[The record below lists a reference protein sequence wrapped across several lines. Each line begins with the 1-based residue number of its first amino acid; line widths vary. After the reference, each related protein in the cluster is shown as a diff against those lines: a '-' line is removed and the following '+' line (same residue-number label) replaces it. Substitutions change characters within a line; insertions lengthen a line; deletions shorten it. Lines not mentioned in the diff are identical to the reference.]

1 MAQQALSV
9 EQLLSQ
15 ARNPTHGQTDKGIV
29 PQRVFNL
36 VPDRMGGYVP
46 FGRRSPLRIDP
57 NDPDSEQLTL
67 DATDALIGMDE
78 SGISSFRSV
87 SDELRLYR
95 GRSLHTSSRTYARA
109 SEAVH
114 LDGAGAYLGRDE
126 YLVLSRELNGQRLPV
141 EPLVGATAG
150 AQPGTGSP
158 LSHGHESGL
167 LGANEVAFGD
177 GDFMLI
183 TSWKI
188 WRFRNGAWSEVYHDE
203 DEEPTR
209 FFTRIAFANGVWIA
223 SRSAGLS
230 EAEVFLRST
239 NAGGSWSEVATPM
252 AGIRTTA
259 IAGSPGGVWVAAG
272 YNRSSNRVTT
282 MRSMDGGVT
291 WDRLN
296 TRSDVRG
303 YIIDMVCRLDGSNP
317 NFHLFTN
324 EVATYADS
332 WVYNPADSY
341 FDVYWGWAINYW
353 PKINPGNGYKVHGRG
368 VTAAPIGSSGP
379 VLVMNERGVMD
390 FMGAVNGS
398 SGMSIGRVAG
408 RLTESGGTVSIMDMA
423 AAPGDGPEGEATGF
437 ILSATAVAHATK
449 VIVGSYLEDGTMHS
463 QPRVWRAGPDT
474 YGYQRW
480 GDAEQALSSSPT
492 VLHVAVDGDG
502 NFMMIG
508 ESGHWV
514 FSGSRQGLTGGDY
527 NIYTVSYFNTHAG
540 KFVYDMQTTT
550 ITTEDGGF
558 IDFSAPNKAYI
569 LQQNPWLAGREA
581 ILDDLRFDVYVQR
594 VTEPILGE
602 DVANTIRYAFTDSF
616 PGATSDAPLPA
627 APINRTINE
636 LPLGRQFLTHGEPT
650 TAVFEKRHTALHNGR
665 VWGLAAQDED
675 LWPNDVA
682 SPEIANQNQRFV
694 LSYTEIG
701 WANLISDQS
710 WIVIQPTQSTR
721 FTGMLSTPSGLLVMF
736 ENEIHLVTG
745 DPAFGNVSVEL
756 YLDMV
761 GHDPPKR
768 VDGGGNPLN
777 PPDPGPQPCK
787 VGGVP
792 FVIWNGKVWVLQAG
806 QAQQIG
812 AEQWLRDDG
821 FKRISP
827 EPQTRSLLALTES
840 GSVFRYILDDQFWLT
855 DPATVDDEPVLEFLT
870 NCACESGDNTRFMV
884 ASWEPGRNA
893 LWSTRSD
900 FDVAP
905 PDTPHVLYRDLD
917 FGALDS
923 RSALYLVKVGL
934 EGDILTAEYDRS
946 SGLFDPMG
954 VPTLHYLAANE
965 GDSDLVRVA
974 PMSEVG
980 VLPTVRANNRR
991 SNTIAWRL
999 PLARTRGSS
1008 IDVRLEFRGF
1018 EGDDVVKMP
1027 LQFFFARGGVVR

>member
-46 FGRRSPLRIDP
+46 FGRRSPLRLDP

-67 DATDALIGMDE
+67 DASDALIGIDE
-78 SGISSFRSV
+78 SGISSFHATN
-87 SDELRLYR
+87 DALRLYR
-95 GRSLHTSSRTYARA
+95 GRSLHTSSRTYDRA

-114 LDGAGAYLGRDE
+114 LDGAGAYLSRDE
-126 YLVLSRELNGQRLPV
+126 YLVLSSELNGQRLPV
-141 EPLVGATAG
+141 EPLIGATAG

-158 LSHGHESGL
+158 LSHGSIAASWIHDI
-167 LGANEVAFGD
+167 AFGE
-177 GDFMLI
+177 GQFMV
-183 TSWKI
+183 TDHYDI
-188 WRFRNGAWSEVYHDE
+188 WRYRNGTWTSVYHE
-203 DEEPTR
+203 DDAPDDR
-209 FFTRIAFANGVWIA
+209 GPFGRIAYHGGVWIA
-223 SRSAGLS
+223 YQAWGASGDTGRI
-230 EAEVFLRST
+230 LRST
-239 NAGGSWSEVATPM
+239 DGGDSWTPFDLPQANLTISAM
-252 AGIRTTA
+252 AGHDSRWVF
-259 IAGSPGGVWVAAG
+259 AGTRNSTQWAW
-272 YNRSSNRVTT
+272 RSL
-282 MRSMDGGVT
+282 DGGQS
-291 WDRLN
+291 WN
-296 TRSDVRG
+296 DVRSRSGIDGVIVEVLPLDANAFHLITGSETYSG
-303 YIIDMVCRLDGSNP
+303 YID
-317 NFHLFTN
+317 T
-324 EVATYADS
+324 
-332 WVYNPADSY
+332 WVYGPVNGY
-341 FDVYWGWAINYW
+341 FDVYWKYALTRPGYW
-353 PKINPGNGYKVHGRG
+353 PLWASDGFRIRRGARAATKGQFPSIIALGGLGAVDINPFPVSGL
-368 VTAAPIGSSGP
+368 GSGW
-379 VLVMNERGVMD
+379 
-390 FMGAVNGS
+390 
-398 SGMSIGRVAG
+398 GRVN
-408 RLTESGGTVSIMDMA
+408 LPSEPGGDI
-423 AAPGDGPEGEATGF
+423 
-437 ILSATAVAHATK
+437 HATDIAYDSISNASI
-449 VIVGSYLEDGTMHS
+449 IVGSFWPDGGDP
-463 QPRVWRAGPDT
+463 QPRVWRSVSGVT
-474 YGYQRW
+474 ERW
-480 GDAEQALSSSPT
+480 RDAELAFVGDPQIT
-492 VLHVAVDGDG
+492 RIEVDDEG
-502 NFMMIG
+502 NLMMMG
-508 ESGHWV
+508 LTGAWA
-514 FSGSRQGLTGGDY
+514 FSGARQGLTGGDY

-616 PGATSDAPLPA
+616 PGTTSDAPLPA

-636 LPLGRQFLTHGEPT
+636 LPLGRQLLTRGEPT

-694 LSYTEIG
+694 LAYTEIG

-761 GHDPPKR
+761 GHDPPAN
-768 VDGGGNPLN
+768 DN
-777 PPDPGPQPCK
+777 DPGPQPCK

-855 DPATVDDEPVLEFLT
+855 DPATVDGEPVLEFLT

-900 FDVAP
+900 FEVAP

-946 SGLFDPMG
+946 SGLFDPMQ

-991 SNTIAWRL
+991 SNTIVWRL

-1018 EGDDVVKMP
+1018 EGDDAVKMP